1 VHLSEAALMVC
12 HARSELGLC
21 PSGLVGVLASK
32 RVWGRALV
40 ERLHERPQLRE
51 WGAALRSSHLDGPRL
66 VPRSG
71 ARGMAFRELSTYE
84 ASEVLA
90 IHDLS

>member
-1 VHLSEAALMVC
+1 MVLGNPSHRLKPSARGLLKSRLRLPRSEGQAVHLSEAALVVG

-40 ERLHERPQLRE
+40 ERL
-51 WGAALRSSHLDGPRL
+51 D
-66 VPRSG
+66 
-71 ARGMAFRELSTYE
+71 
-84 ASEVLA
+84 
-90 IHDLS
+90 